1 MSLSIWNTTG
11 GRNITQYTQWSRPK
25 PEHFANS
32 VKSCTKAMEVVIV
45 IGKEAA
51 RSIWIF
57 FLGFK
62 RTNVGNLSR
71 SLDSVR
77 VKCRDQ
83 TVVNNLFKLSNL
95 IDKFFIRIKH
105 SKNKQNRVH

>member
-1 MSLSIWNTTG
+1 MFCGEDEYVWRVFKVIIREGGVRTLSFG
-11 GRNITQYTQWSRPK
+11 
-25 PEHFANS
+25 HF
-32 VKSCTKAMEVVIV
+32 
-45 IGKEAA
+45 
-51 RSIWIF
+51 
-57 FLGFK
+57 
-62 RTNVGNLSR
+62 
-71 SLDSVR
+71 VR

>member
-1 MSLSIWNTTG
+1 MNLHNNHLIIKIVFDDVE
-11 GRNITQYTQWSRPK
+11 GRK
-25 PEHFANS
+25 
-32 VKSCTKAMEVVIV
+32 
-45 IGKEAA
+45 
-51 RSIWIF
+51 
-57 FLGFK
+57 
-62 RTNVGNLSR
+62 
-71 SLDSVR
+71 SVR